1 MQTDEAFRICQE
13 GYFSAFQLHSH
24 VNFNNSEDIAQSIPA
39 WGTRIERK
47 AFFSRFP
54 DGNGLILDAIYLSIM
69 SPEVIAKLYVLTP
82 EKILGAKNG

>member
-1 MQTDEAFRICQE
+1 VQTDEAFRICQE

-54 DGNGLILDAIYLSIM
+54 DGNGLILDAILS
-69 SPEVIAKLYVLTP
+69 VHYVARSHREAIRFNT
-82 EKILGAKNG
+82 